1 MLSVLI
7 ATHNGVD
14 TIEQTL
20 QAMSEL
26 DSPRGGWKLIIVNN
40 ASTDDS
46 EGRILSWKDR
56 LPLHYLVEPRLGKSV
71 AMNTAL
77 SHAEGDFIVMTDDDV
92 LPRRDW
98 LKEWR
103 RVADAYPHLDAFGG
117 AIVPQFPNAP
127 PWPMPDSSLTVL
139 YAATP
144 PFAEGEIE
152 GADVSGPNMA
162 VRASVRDEGWR
173 FGQGFMVGSQGLMGE
188 DSDFIRRLVKAGH
201 GVGFAPN
208 AVVRHIIQE
217 EQMSW
222 WWMQRRFF
230 RHGRTMFMFE
240 AEELGAGAA
249 DERAAFPRWRVR
261 RVAATALKLL
271 LAAPRRDRGRTFAL
285 ARSLAYDLG
294 ALKQAWL
301 MRGGRP
307 ASLSG

>member
-14 TIEQTL
+14 TIGRTL

-26 DSPRGGWKLIIVNN
+26 DHPSGGWKLIIVNN

-46 EGRILSWKDR
+46 EARILSWQER
-56 LPLHYLVEPRLGKSV
+56 LPLRYLVEPRLGKSV

-77 SHAEGDFIVMTDDDV
+77 GHAEGDFIVMTDDDV

-98 LKEWR
+98 LTEWR

-117 AIVPQFPNAP
+117 AIVPQFPTAP
-127 PWPMPDSSLTVL
+127 PSVPDSSLTVL

-144 PFAEGEIE
+144 LFAEGEIE

-162 VRASVRDEGWR
+162 VRASLRDEGWR

-201 GVGFAPN
+201 GVGFAPT
-208 AVVRHIIQE
+208 AVVRHIIQK

-240 AEELGAGAA
+240 TEERATRAT
-249 DERAAFPRWRVR
+249 DEPAAFPRWRIR
-261 RVAATALKLL
+261 RAAATALKLL

-301 MRGGRP
+301 MRRSRL
-307 ASLSG
+307 AVLSG

>member
-7 ATHNGVD
+7 ATHNGAD
-14 TIEQTL
+14 TIEKTL

-26 DSPRGGWKLIIVNN
+26 HPPPGEWKLIIVNN

-46 EGRILSWKDR
+46 EARILSWKDR
-56 LPLHYLVEPRLGKSV
+56 LPLHYLVEPKLGKSV

-77 SHAEGDFIVMTDDDV
+77 NQAEGDFIVMTDDDV
-92 LPRRDW
+92 LPQRDW
-98 LKEWR
+98 LEEWR
-103 RVADAYPHLDAFGG
+103 RVADTYPRLDAFGG
-117 AIVPQFPNAP
+117 AIVPLFPSEP
-127 PWPMPDSSLTVL
+127 RWPVPDGSLTIL

-144 PFAEGEIE
+144 PFAEGEIA

-162 VRASVRDEGWR
+162 IRTSLRDEGWR
-173 FGQGFMVGSQGLMGE
+173 FGEGFMVGSQGLMGE
-188 DSDFIRRLVKAGH
+188 DSDFIRRLGKAGH

-208 AVVRHIIQE
+208 AVVRHIIHE
-217 EQMSW
+217 DQMSW

-240 AEELGAGAA
+240 AEELGAGTTE
-249 DERAAFPRWRVR
+249 ERHAFPRWRIR
-261 RVAATALKLL
+261 RAGVTAFELL

-285 ARSLAYDLG
+285 GRSLAYDLG

-301 MRGGRP
+301 VRSSRR
-307 ASLSG
+307 ASPS

>member
-26 DSPRGGWKLIIVNN
+26 DPPPGGWKLIIVNN

-46 EGRILSWKDR
+46 EARILSWQDR
-56 LPLHYLVEPRLGKSV
+56 LPLRYLVEARLGKSV

-117 AIVPQFPNAP
+117 AIVPQFPTAP
-127 PWPMPDSSLTVL
+127 PWTMSDSSLTVL

-144 PFAEGEIE
+144 LFAEGEIE

-162 VRASVRDEGWR
+162 VRASLRDKGWR

-240 AEELGAGAA
+240 AEERGARTT
-249 DERAAFPRWRVR
+249 DERTAFPRWRIR
-261 RVAATALKLL
+261 RAAATALKFLL
-271 LAAPRRDRGRTFAL
+271 VAPRRDRGRTFAL

-301 MRGGRP
+301 MRREP
-307 ASLSG
+307 RAR